1 MQTALKIMLMYL
13 FMLSHAHAA
22 EKSYQ
27 DLLHQPYEQARAS
40 LISQGWRPF
49 VNKKIDETSLY
60 AQEVAAKGFTE
71 VLNCISMERDQCE
84 FLLQKNHRYIIVTT
98 KEKALEVESVKFQ
111 RGRAK

>member
-13 FMLSHAHAA
+13 FLLAHAYAA
-22 EKSYQ
+22 EKNYQ
-27 DLLHQPYEQARAS
+27 DLLHQPYDKARAS

-49 VNKKIDETSLY
+49 VNIKITESSLY
-60 AQEVAAKGFTE
+60 AQEVAAKGYAE

-98 KEKALEVESVKFQ
+98 KEKALEVESIKYQ
-111 RGRAK
+111 RARAQ